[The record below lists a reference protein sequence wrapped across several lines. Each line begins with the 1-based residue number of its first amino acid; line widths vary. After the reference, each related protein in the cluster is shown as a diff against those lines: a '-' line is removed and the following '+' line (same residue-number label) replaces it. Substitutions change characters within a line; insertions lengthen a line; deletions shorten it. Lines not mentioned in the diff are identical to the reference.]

1 MLLGNG
7 STTSGRRILAVDDDS
22 TVQDILSFFLGDAY
36 EVRLV
41 TTAADAIV
49 TLRREQVDLVVLDH
63 RLPDR
68 TGLELLPELKSIC
81 THLPVVML
89 TAYGS
94 EWICAA
100 AFKLGVADY
109 LQKPMNALDLVR
121 TVQRI
126 LSSSPEGRSP
136 MLNTSNLKHAR
147 TVLMSIPIQKAMGL
161 IQQRYWLPLSLSTLA
176 SQVGMSRYRLSHR
189 FREVLGITCRDYLM
203 RLRVERA
210 KSLLAAGQLSISEV
224 AQNVGFSDL
233 ARFDKIFKRSTGYT
247 PSAYR
252 SAALT
257 PEQDV
262 AK

>member
-1 MLLGNG
+1 
-7 STTSGRRILAVDDDS
+7 
-22 TVQDILSFFLGDAY
+22 
-36 EVRLV
+36 
-41 TTAADAIV
+41 
-49 TLRREQVDLVVLDH
+49 
-63 RLPDR
+63 
-68 TGLELLPELKSIC
+68 
-81 THLPVVML
+81 
-89 TAYGS
+89 
-94 EWICAA
+94 
-100 AFKLGVADY
+100 
-109 LQKPMNALDLVR
+109 
-121 TVQRI
+121 
-126 LSSSPEGRSP
+126 